1 MCFVANKLDINTDTE
16 KENNLPDDD
25 GASALK
31 NTGNNGPDRTG
42 SKNRNKK
49 KTPSAKQKAMAFEI
63 EEYTPPEWTLGN
75 AGAEDQN
82 PTPGDGKKKDKKGKG
97 QQKNDVPAADDKRS
111 KKKGKGQQDPSEI
124 AMKQNMA
131 AASSHDGRD
140 VKESSPDEPKED
152 DDDDGD
158 DAGGE
163 DDGKNESSR
172 QPRKN
177 KRKNKKKNK

>member
-1 MCFVANKLDINTDTE
+1 MCFVANKLDTNTDTE
-16 KENNLPDDD
+16 KENNLPDD

-31 NTGNNGPDRTG
+31 NTGNGPDRTG

-49 KTPSAKQKAMAFEI
+49 KTLTAKQKAMVFEI
-63 EEYTPPEWTLGN
+63 EDFTLPEWTF
-75 AGAEDQN
+75 EDQN
-82 PTPGDGKKKDKKGKG
+82 PTPGDEKKKDKKGKG

-124 AMKQNMA
+124 AMKQNMT

-140 VKESSPDEPKED
+140 VKESSPDEPAE

-177 KRKNKKKNK
+177 KKKNKKKNK

>member
-1 MCFVANKLDINTDTE
+1 MCFVANKLDTNTDTE

-31 NTGNNGPDRTG
+31 NTGNGPDRTG

-49 KTPSAKQKAMAFEI
+49 KTLSAKQKAMAFEI
-63 EEYTPPEWTLGN
+63 EEYTPPEWTFEN

-82 PTPGDGKKKDKKGKG
+82 PTPGDEKKKDKKGKG
-97 QQKNDVPAADDKRS
+97 QQKNDVPPAADDKRS

-131 AASSHDGRD
+131 ATSSHDGRD
-140 VKESSPDEPKED
+140 VKESSPDEPAE

-177 KRKNKKKNK
+177 KKKNKKKNK